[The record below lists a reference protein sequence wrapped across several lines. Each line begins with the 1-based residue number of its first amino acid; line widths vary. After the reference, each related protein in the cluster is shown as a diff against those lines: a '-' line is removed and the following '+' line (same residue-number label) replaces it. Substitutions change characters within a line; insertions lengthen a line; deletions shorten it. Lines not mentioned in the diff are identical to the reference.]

1 MRIYLQNVCLLSR
14 TNYFITMKNLSG
26 SFKAEESKVNGLEF
40 LSESEMLIIR
50 GGTAP
55 IKPKSRPRD
64 VYDEEEEASVS
75 QQSAPKSNGQSLL
88 DYLKSLLNNW
98 SCK

>member
-1 MRIYLQNVCLLSR
+1 VCLLSR

-26 SFKAEESKVNGLEF
+26 SFRSEESKVKGFEF

-50 GGTAP
+50 GGSEP
-55 IKPKSRPRD
+55 IKPRSRPRD
-64 VYDEEEEASVS
+64 VYDEEDGAAA
-75 QQSAPKSNGQSLL
+75 QQSAQKSSGQSLL

-98 SCK
+98 NCK

>member
-1 MRIYLQNVCLLSR
+1 MCLLSR

-26 SFKAEESKVNGLEF
+26 SFRSEESKVKGLEF

-64 VYDEEEEASVS
+64 VYDEEDGAATQQNS
-75 QQSAPKSNGQSLL
+75 QKSTGQSLL

-98 SCK
+98 NSK